1 MPELSEA
8 SKGKD
13 PCTWQA
19 LFAAATARAPS
30 FVFCGGN
37 TPLSPTKDPLHRSSA
52 GAALSLSL
60 FFFSHSCS
68 REFCRTGVRCEVA
81 GLGVGSGSAVE
92 SRTVSFARRYLG
104 FKGHHRWRSGESACC
119 CRRRIG
125 SLSWEDPL
133 EEEMAVHSSILAWRI
148 PWREEPGG
156 LQTLGLQRVR
166 SD

>member
-1 MPELSEA
+1 M
-8 SKGKD
+8 
-13 PCTWQA
+13 C
-19 LFAAATARAPS
+19 R
-30 FVFCGGN
+30 
-37 TPLSPTKDPLHRSSA
+37 RS
-52 GAALSLSL
+52 AALGCALGYFAGTVCHGDSPGSLLCVLWRKHALLPRKTHSIGVLLEQL
-60 FFFSHSCS
+60 FPPPPHSCS

-81 GLGVGSGSAVE
+81 GLGVGSGSVVE

-104 FKGHHRWRSGESACC
+104 FKGHHRWRSGESACR

-156 LQTLGLQRVR
+156 LQSLGLQRVR